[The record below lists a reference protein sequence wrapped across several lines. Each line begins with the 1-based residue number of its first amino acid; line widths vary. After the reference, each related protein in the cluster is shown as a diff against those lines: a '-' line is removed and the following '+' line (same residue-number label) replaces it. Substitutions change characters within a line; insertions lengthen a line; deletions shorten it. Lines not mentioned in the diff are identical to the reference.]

1 VRAIAALARL
11 LIRDGRPAE
20 ALTVARDLVEKRP
33 EDGEAR
39 ALLGEAIL
47 ETGDPAEAV
56 PLLERS
62 LELDARPAVRR
73 SLARALARSGQ
84 VDAALK
90 VLDDGGSVAAEDD
103 LLKGN
108 ILRES
113 GRHQDAVAA
122 YDAVIATGAH
132 LDVAYAERARALEDL
147 GRIPEALA
155 SLDAAIGLDP
165 GEAEVWREHGAV
177 ALKAGRSK
185 AALRSLERAT
195 ELDPH
200 DWEAWALRAK
210 ALEALGRGD
219 EAARCRERAQA
230 SIASEFGASTDND
243 GEVLK

>member
-1 VRAIAALARL
+1 MSR
-11 LIRDGRPAE
+11 
-20 ALTVARDLVEKRP
+20 T
-33 EDGEAR
+33 
-39 ALLGEAIL
+39 
-47 ETGDPAEAV
+47 
-56 PLLERS
+56 RS
-62 LELDARPAVRR
+62 
-73 SLARALARSGQ
+73 
-84 VDAALK
+84 
-90 VLDDGGSVAAEDD
+90 
-103 LLKGN
+103 
-108 ILRES
+108 
-113 GRHQDAVAA
+113 
-122 YDAVIATGAH
+122 
-132 LDVAYAERARALEDL
+132 EDL